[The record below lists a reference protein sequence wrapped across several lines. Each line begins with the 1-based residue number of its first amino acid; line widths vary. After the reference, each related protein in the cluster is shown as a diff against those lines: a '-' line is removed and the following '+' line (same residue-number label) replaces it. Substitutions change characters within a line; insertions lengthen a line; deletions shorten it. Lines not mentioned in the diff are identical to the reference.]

1 MKSICF
7 FSSYYEQP
15 NIPYYVRCYLTEL
28 KKHFTTVVF
37 ITNNKEFSITDCD
50 FLNEQKLEKLSVE
63 NEGFDFGMWH
73 KAMQKFDVKTYERLA
88 LVNDS
93 CILFKTLDQV
103 FETINKSDWDYC
115 GLLDSNQIEYHLQ
128 SYFVVINRNALPIV
142 ETYFQQHGLCKNFE
156 DVIKIYEVGLTQHLI
171 KSNLRVGSVFSCK
184 VCGDDLNAAFS
195 GIEALIKSD
204 FPMIK
209 KKVIFGNYRKGETRD
224 LSRIDFNFNPNFY
237 VQLIQKTNSNLILDF
252 KMLREDYNYN
262 VVNFKLRGI
271 VLSSNFINTLKRLI
285 R

>member
-7 FSSYYEQP
+7 FSSYYEHTS
-15 NIPYYVRCYLTEL
+15 IPYYVRCYLTEL

-37 ITNNKEFSITDCD
+37 ITNKKEFSITDCD

-93 CILFKTLDQV
+93 CILFKALDQV

-142 ETYFQQHGLCKNFE
+142 ETYFQQHGLCENFE

-184 VCGDDLNAAFS
+184 VFGDNLNAAFS
-195 GIEALIKSD
+195 GIEALIKKG

-209 KKVIFGNYRKGETRD
+209 KKIIFGNYRKGEARD

-252 KMLREDYNYN
+252 KMLHEDYNYN
-262 VVNFKLRGI
+262 VVNFKLKGI
-271 VLSSNFINTLKRLI
+271 VLFSNFINTLKRLI